1 MVDCKARSLMFNLQS
16 TIIKQE
22 IPHPKSEGNLRSPR
36 SEFRVPR
43 PKACNIDPYMKLAS
57 ETVIRPARRIRGS
70 VQLPGD
76 KSISHRYAMLAG
88 IAEGPSR
95 LENYSTGA
103 DCAST
108 LGCMRSLGVTWQRK
122 ADQNVIEIQGKG
134 LALSE
139 PTTPL
144 DCGNS
149 GSTMRMLS
157 GIVAGQSF
165 TSEMIG
171 DESLSR
177 RPMERVIKP
186 LSAMGA
192 RIESQHGKPPLR
204 ITGGGLKPID
214 YKMPVASA
222 QVKSCLLFA
231 GLFADGETRVE
242 ESIRTRDHSE
252 VALRAFGV
260 QLERKSVG
268 SGGEVRIR
276 GGQHLRGIEARIPGD
291 LSSAAF
297 FLCAAALFPDSELTV
312 SNLLMNPTRARLLD
326 ILMQMGLR
334 ISVTQLEEI
343 NGELVGSLQVSGGR
357 LKGATIAGADSATL
371 IDEIPVLAAIAPFT
385 EQGIEVRDA
394 KELRVKES
402 DRIASVATN
411 LRLMGAQ
418 VDEREDG
425 LKIPGGQHLHGAE
438 LESFGDH
445 RIAMAFAIAALRA
458 EGETQISGAET
469 AAISYPA
476 FFETLEALAN
486 R

>member
-1 MVDCKARSLMFNLQS
+1 V
-16 TIIKQE
+16 
-22 IPHPKSEGNLRSPR
+22 
-36 SEFRVPR
+36 
-43 PKACNIDPYMKLAS
+43 
-57 ETVIRPARRIRGS
+57 RPARNVHGS

-76 KSISHRYAMLAG
+76 KSVSHRYAMLAG

-95 LENYSTGA
+95 LEYYSTGA

-108 LGCMRSLGVTWQRK
+108 LACMRELGVAWERK
-122 ADQNVIEIQGKG
+122 SDNGIEVQGRG
-134 LALSE
+134 FSLTLPAH
-139 PTTPL
+139 PL

-157 GIVAGQSF
+157 GIVAGQPF

-177 RPMERVIKP
+177 RPMERVTTP

-192 RIESQHGKPPLR
+192 QITSQQGKPPLR
-204 ITGGGLKPID
+204 ITGGRLKAID

-231 GLFADGETRVE
+231 GLFAEGETRIE
-242 ESIRTRDHSE
+242 EPLRTRDHGE
-252 VALRAFGV
+252 VALRAFGAKV
-260 QLERKSVG
+260 ERAHAGPG
-268 SGGEVRIR
+268 SIVRIR
-276 GGQHLRGIEARIPGD
+276 SGQRLQGIEARIPGD
-291 LSSAAF
+291 LSTAAF
-297 FLCAAALFPDSELTV
+297 FLCAAALFPGSQLV
-312 SNLLMNPTRARLLD
+312 VPHLLMNPTRARLLD

-343 NGELVGSLQVSGGR
+343 HGEMVGSLQVEGEG
-357 LKGATIAGADSATL
+357 LKGATIAGSDSAAL
-371 IDEIPVLAAIAPFT
+371 IDEIPVLAAIAPYT

-402 DRIASVATN
+402 DRIAAIVKN

-425 LKIPGGQHLHGAE
+425 LKIPGGQTLYSAE
-438 LESFGDH
+438 LDSFGDH
-445 RIAMAFAIAALRA
+445 RIAMAFAVAALRA
-458 EGETQISGAET
+458 QGETLIHGAES

-476 FFETLEALAN
+476 FFPTLEQLTV